1 MSTSR
6 GGDDKLAE
14 LHDQIADGVAALVD
28 SEAWRAMLDAAAR
41 FHNYSLGNLLL
52 IAPGTL
58 RDLDALL
65 LLTHHDHASPGAS
78 PAGNGLVTTTLYI
91 GTDLDDAD
99 VWARA
104 VKLRAAE
111 VLFVPDDDEKLT
123 SRLAQHLGAVA

>member
-1 MSTSR
+1 MPATQPDLTGVR
-6 GGDDKLAE
+6 AVAVTACPLLAE
-14 LHDQIADGVAALVD
+14 HLSGLHPGVRSVLLTRIAG
-28 SEAWRAMLDAAAR
+28 
-41 FHNYSLGNLLL
+41 
-52 IAPGTL
+52 IGTL

-65 LLTHHDHASPGAS
+65 LLTHHDPASPGAS

-123 SRLAQHLGAVA
+123 RRLAQHRGAAA